1 MIKNY
6 LDFYRAVGAG
16 DLKKIKEFYDNGG
29 TIALNKNLSYACGA
43 TWIIP
48 LPLVVALQKKY
59 YDIARILIEKG
70 ADLDAY
76 CKKYN
81 ITPRELMPED
91 F

>member
-48 LPLVVALQKKY
+48 LPLVVAFQKKY